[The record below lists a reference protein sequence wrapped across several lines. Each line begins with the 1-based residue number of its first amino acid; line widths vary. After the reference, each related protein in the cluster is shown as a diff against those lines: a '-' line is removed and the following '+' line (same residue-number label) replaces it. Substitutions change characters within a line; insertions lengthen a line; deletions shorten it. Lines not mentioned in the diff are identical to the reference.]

1 MRKSRIAVAS
11 LVTLVA
17 VVAAVFLLG
26 PGAAMASSSES
37 GAGWVLGRG
46 IVSTPDSE
54 LVRGYGFR
62 LNARINEDGDARGVF
77 AARVHLRNNVDA
89 ITDESQRI
97 VKIRARFNE
106 GALGE
111 NHVKLTGVA
120 QVRLANGK
128 VLDDLPMKLG
138 VRLEERGEY
147 GMVLEIGDRVLEGR
161 GVAGDVIIFH
171 QPSDRLAPDS
181 AQEVR

>member
-11 LVTLVA
+11 LAALVA
-17 VVAAVFLLG
+17 VAAAIVMLG

-46 IVSTPDSE
+46 IVSTPDSN
-54 LVRGYGFR
+54 LVRAYGFR
-62 LNARINEDGDARGVF
+62 FNARVNEDGTARGVF
-77 AARVHLRNNVDA
+77 AARVHLHNNADPV
-89 ITDESQRI
+89 TDESHRI
-97 VKIRARFNE
+97 VKIRARIHE

-111 NHVKLTGVA
+111 NHAKLAGVA
-120 QVRLANGK
+120 QVYLANGN

-138 VRLEERGEY
+138 MRLGERGEY